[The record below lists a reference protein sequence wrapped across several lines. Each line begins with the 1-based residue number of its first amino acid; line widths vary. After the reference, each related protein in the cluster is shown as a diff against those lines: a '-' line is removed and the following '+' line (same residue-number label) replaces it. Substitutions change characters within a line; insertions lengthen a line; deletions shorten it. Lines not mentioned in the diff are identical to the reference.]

1 MATFDTIAVVRRLED
16 AGLSRDAAEAVTA
29 ANLEAVD
36 AAREAALAGRDTLAT
51 KADLE
56 TGLSALKADL
66 ETGLS
71 ALKADLETG
80 LSALKADL
88 AALETRLTWR
98 VVGIV
103 FAGNAMLAALL
114 GGLVIAMFDRLP
126 T

>member
-1 MATFDTIAVVRRLED
+1 MATFDTIAAVRRLED

-29 ANLEAVD
+29 ANLEAAN
-36 AAREAALAGRDTLAT
+36 AAREAALAGGDTLAT
-51 KADLE
+51 K
-56 TGLSALKADL
+56 TN
-66 ETGLS
+66 
-71 ALKADLETG
+71 LETG

-103 FAGNAMLAALL
+103 FTGNAMLAALL
-114 GGLVIAMFDRLP
+114 GGLIIAMFDRLP

>member
-1 MATFDTIAVVRRLED
+1 MATFDTIAVIRRLED

-36 AAREAALAGRDTLAT
+36 AAREAARADRDTLAT
-51 KADLE
+51 RADLE
-56 TGLSALKADL
+56 TG
-66 ETGLS
+66 
-71 ALKADLETG
+71 
-80 LSALKADL
+80 L

-103 FAGNAMLAALL
+103 VACNAIFAAVL
-114 GGLVIAMFDRLP
+114 GSMFMAVIDRLP

>member
-16 AGLSRDAAEAVTA
+16 AGLTRDAAEAVTA

-56 TGLSALKADL
+56 TGQ
-66 ETGLS
+66 
-71 ALKADLETG
+71 
-80 LSALKADL
+80 SALKADL
-88 AALETRLTWR
+88 ATLETRLTWR

-114 GGLVIAMFDRLP
+114 GGLIIAMFDRLP
-126 T
+126 S